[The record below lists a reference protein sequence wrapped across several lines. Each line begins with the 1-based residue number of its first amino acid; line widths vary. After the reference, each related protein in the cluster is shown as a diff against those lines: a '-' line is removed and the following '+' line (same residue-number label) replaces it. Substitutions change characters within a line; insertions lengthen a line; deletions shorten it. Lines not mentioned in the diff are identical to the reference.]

1 VRDVVEALIAA
12 WGGGSWGDRHDPA
25 APHEAGL
32 LRLSIDKAQAR
43 LGWTPRWR
51 FEETFRRTVEWYRAF
66 HEGAPPDALAALCRS
81 QTHAYMES

>member
-1 VRDVVEALIAA
+1 MREVVEALVRA
-12 WGGGSWGDRHDPA
+12 WGSGSWEDRHDPA

-32 LRLSIDKAQAR
+32 LRLEIAKAEER

-66 HEGAPPDALAALCRS
+66 HGGAGPDALAALCRR
-81 QTHAYMES
+81 QIAEYLES